1 MIVLLLIS
9 PPVWITFGVMAEC
22 GIAFPR
28 KMKNDTL
35 PAREIEFLLFL
46 ILFHFTVRAIN
57 SAEPAVELEPMR
69 SRQAGPIKR
78 YRSCPIEIPQ

>member
-69 SRQAGPIKR
+69 RKARWPDRAVSQLPN
-78 YRSCPIEIPQ
+78 